1 MIYYIWKVKR
11 GKNFF
16 LTFSRKYVI
25 IIMKVK
31 ENTKPERI
39 YTMSKSKAEL
49 ETIMR
54 KEIIEVIRAAL
65 SEHFDLDP
73 VKQIE
78 DVSAS
83 EITVPLVDIEG
94 NEKYPIIKVSIPRG
108 KRNGTG
114 GYIPYDGHAAAEEYK
129 AEQEE
134 KTAKKAASAAKKER
148 AAKLRE
154 QKREAKQVA
163 RAVEN
168 LEKAVQD
175 YNEKKGE

>member
-1 MIYYIWKVKR
+1 
-11 GKNFF
+11 
-16 LTFSRKYVI
+16 
-25 IIMKVK
+25 
-31 ENTKPERI
+31 
-39 YTMSKSKAEL
+39 MSKSKAEL

-54 KEIIEVIRAAL
+54 KEIVEVIRTAL

-83 EITVPLVDIEG
+83 EITIPLVDLEG

-134 KTAKKAASAAKKER
+134 KAAKRAASSAKKER
-148 AAKLRE
+148 EAELRK
-154 QKREAKQVA
+154 QKREAKQVKK
-163 RAVEN
+163 AVEN
-168 LEKAVQD
+168 LEKAVKD
-175 YNEKKGE
+175 YEEKREG

>member
-1 MIYYIWKVKR
+1 
-11 GKNFF
+11 
-16 LTFSRKYVI
+16 
-25 IIMKVK
+25 MKVK
-31 ENTKPERI
+31 ENTKPERN

-54 KEIIEVIRAAL
+54 KEIIEVIRTAL

-73 VKQIE
+73 IKQIE

-83 EITVPLVDIEG
+83 EITVPLVDMEG
-94 NEKYPIIKVSIPRG
+94 NEKYPIVKVSIPRG
-108 KRNGTG
+108 KRNGSG

-129 AEQEE
+129 GEQEE
-134 KTAKKAASAAKKER
+134 KAAKKAASAAKKEQ

-154 QKREAKQVA
+154 AKREARQVKK
-163 RAVEN
+163 AVEN

>member
-1 MIYYIWKVKR
+1 
-11 GKNFF
+11 
-16 LTFSRKYVI
+16 
-25 IIMKVK
+25 
-31 ENTKPERI
+31 
-39 YTMSKSKAEL
+39 MSKSKAEL

-54 KEIIEVIRAAL
+54 KEIVEVIRAAL

-73 VKQIE
+73 IKQIE

-83 EITVPLVDIEG
+83 EITIPLVDLEG

-114 GYIPYDGHAAAEEYK
+114 GYIPYDGHAAAEDYK

-134 KTAKKAASAAKKER
+134 KAAKRAASAAKKEQ

-154 QKREAKQVA
+154 AKREAKQVK